1 MENKNDVKEKNSR
14 PKTLKARYIKPVI
27 FNSVND
33 IDNIEDVVNAE
44 INKLRASGGSIVSI
58 VPHNYGIS
66 PMHLIYDII
75 YESDHE
81 LK

>member
-33 IDNIEDVVNAE
+33 IDNIEGVVNSE
-44 INKLRASGGSIVSI
+44 IDKLRAAGGSIVSI